1 MRNRILLVLLLF
13 AIPAAAMD
21 IGFLPRPGSQL
32 PMQAPVQD
40 ELGRP
45 LTLGAAVD
53 GTPWILALGYFNCPN
68 LCDTVRADL
77 IGALKGVPAD
87 LRYRVAAISVDA
99 QETAADARQ
108 AQMRDALY
116 ISSPGNEW
124 RYLRADA
131 LTLADI
137 EKAVGFTDRYDAKTR
152 QIAHPAG
159 LAIITPRGKVS
170 SYLLGVGYRA
180 DEVTRA
186 LAEAARERVAIRPP
200 TVIAL
205 LCFDYD
211 ASTGGYSFAIVKVL
225 RGLAILSVLI
235 IAVGL
240 LVLFR
245 NPRPAA

>member
-1 MRNRILLVLLLF
+1 MRNGILLALLCF

-32 PMQAPVQD
+32 PMQARLQD
-40 ELGRP
+40 EVGRP
-45 LTLGAAVD
+45 LTLAAAVD

-116 ISSPGNEW
+116 LSSPGREW
-124 RYLRADA
+124 RYLRADTP
-131 LTLADI
+131 TLAAI

-159 LAIITPRGKVS
+159 LVIITPRGKVS

-180 DEVTRA
+180 DDVTRA
-186 LAEAARERVAIRPP
+186 LAESARESVANNPP

-211 ASTGGYSFAIVKVL
+211 ASTGRYTFAIVKVL

-235 IAVGL
+235 VAVGL
-240 LVLFR
+240 TILFR
-245 NPRPAA
+245 NPRADA